1 MTMTLHMALRPK
13 DTAVQFRLDAD
24 SLQSFKARCDYHG
37 VTVSQAL
44 REAIRFMNV
53 HHEKEM
59 AARALKLQG
68 VKKEPTRN

>member
-1 MTMTLHMALRPK
+1 MALRPK
-13 DTAVQFRLDAD
+13 DTPVQFRIDAD
-24 SLQSFKARCDYHG
+24 SLQLFKDRCDYHG

-59 AARALKLQG
+59 LARSQA
-68 VKKEPTRN
+68 KKKAG

>member
-1 MTMTLHMALRPK
+1 MTTTLHMALKPK
-13 DTAVQFRLDAD
+13 DTPFQFRIDAD
-24 SLQSFKARCDYHG
+24 SLELFRSRCDYHG
-37 VTVSQAL
+37 VTPSQAL

-68 VKKEPTRN
+68 VKKEPTGN

>member
-1 MTMTLHMALRPK
+1 MTIALHMALKPK
-13 DTAVQFRLDAD
+13 DTPVQFRIDGD
-24 SLQSFKARCDYHG
+24 SLEAFKARCDYHG

-59 AARALKLQG
+59 AARELKLQAI
-68 VKKEPTRN
+68 KKEPTRN